1 MLHDIET
8 RSLIAREHVE
18 LLRAEATLGAASQ
31 RRARRWLSERLIAA
45 GNRLAP
51 ECQPGREAVRG
62 AV

>member
-1 MLHDIET
+1 VLYDIEI

-18 LLRAEATLGAASQ
+18 LLRTEATLGAASQ

-51 ECQPGREAVRG
+51 ECQPRRKAVRG
-62 AV
+62 AA